1 MNKETLLQDN
11 PLGEDP
17 RFPSLAVVRSSIPLG
32 IQSASVL
39 DKKFGHP
46 VLPVFIPAE
55 PITAKSTLP
64 SSEEVITKM
73 ASLLRKVVIPEI
85 KINRDKLA
93 ERMIE
98 LGAEGESQLKDLAPD
113 LLWPNITTWSPSQG
127 N

>member
-1 MNKETLLQDN
+1 M
-11 PLGEDP
+11 
-17 RFPSLAVVRSSIPLG
+17 
-32 IQSASVL
+32 